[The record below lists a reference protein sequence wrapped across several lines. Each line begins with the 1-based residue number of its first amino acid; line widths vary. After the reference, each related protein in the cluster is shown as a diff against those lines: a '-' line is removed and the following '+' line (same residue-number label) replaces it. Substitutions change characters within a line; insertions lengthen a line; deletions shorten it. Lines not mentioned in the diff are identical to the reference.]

1 MKILSLIIP
10 AYNSA
15 PFLAKCIDSM
25 LQSTVADK
33 LEILV
38 VNDGSK
44 DNTPEIAQG
53 YCTLYPD
60 IVYLLSQENKGH
72 GGALN
77 TGCAAASARYLKV
90 IDADDWVDPQ
100 GLTELV
106 AALENCE
113 SDVVLTHYHTHNIS
127 SGEVLNWRS
136 FPPAFGQNYTFK
148 EIMAD
153 WRSFDRCLTFH
164 GITYRT
170 DFYHMCAKALPE
182 HVFYEDHAFA
192 TFPCSYAAT
201 VLPLDIFVYE
211 YRIGDVNQSVSIK
224 NQLGRLG
231 HTEVV
236 LRHMLA
242 EYDAMPA
249 CPGKD
254 YAATKI
260 QALLLSYLTTALLV
274 EPNKAKGR
282 AEAQQLVQLFTRK
295 FPQVWSL
302 AKPKARVFFVMNR
315 LHLGKDVWDKFLRS
329 KLYNTLRGNHD
340 FA

>member
-25 LQSTVADK
+25 LQSTTAEK

-38 VNDGSK
+38 VNDGST
-44 DNTPEIAQG
+44 DSTPEIAQD
-53 YCTLYPD
+53 YCTRYPN
-60 IVYLLSQENKGH
+60 IVHLISQENKGH

-77 TGCAAASARYLKV
+77 AGCAAASGKYLKV
-90 IDADDWVDPQ
+90 IDADDRVDAQ
-100 GLTELV
+100 GLTALI

-113 SDVVLTHYHTHNIS
+113 SDVVLTHYHTHNIG

-136 FPPAFGQNYTFK
+136 FPPVFGQDYTFK
-148 EIMAD
+148 EIMPN

-164 GITYRT
+164 GVAYRT
-170 DFYHMCAKALPE
+170 DFYHTHAKPLPE
-182 HVFYEDHAFA
+182 HVFYEDHVFA
-192 TFPCSYAAT
+192 TFPCCYAQT
-201 VLPLDIFVYE
+201 VRPLDIFVYE

-231 HTEVV
+231 HTETV
-236 LRHMLA
+236 LHHMLA
-242 EYDAMPA
+242 EYDAMPV

-274 EPNKAKGR
+274 EPDKAKGR
-282 AEAQQLVQLFTRK
+282 TEAQQLTQLFAAK
-295 FPQVWSL
+295 FPKVWAM
-302 AKPKARVFFVMNR
+302 AKPKARIFFAMNR
-315 LHLGKDVWDKFLRS
+315 LHLGKNVWDGLLRS
-329 KLYNTLRGNHD
+329 KLYNTIRGNHD